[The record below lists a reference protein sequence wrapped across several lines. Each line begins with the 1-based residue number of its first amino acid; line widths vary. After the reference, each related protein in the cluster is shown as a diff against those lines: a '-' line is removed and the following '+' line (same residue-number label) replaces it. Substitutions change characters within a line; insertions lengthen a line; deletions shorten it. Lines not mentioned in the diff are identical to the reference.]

1 MNLIETGK
9 VMAELKLV
17 YGREIPEEQAVLNQ
31 WQKALVNWDYQIIS
45 KAAIKY
51 CENYSKAPKPA
62 DLVKMAKEI
71 QAERNDRSRKDRA
84 EKMIGGEKTYECP
97 YCHDCRLMIV
107 LEEDDY
113 PVAYPCFCQ
122 TGDSKSGALEWQKKG
137 WVFDFGRREWRKEK
151 AGVWLGD
158 LPEVG

>member
-1 MNLIETGK
+1 MIANAMLR
-9 VMAELKLV
+9 
-17 YGREIPEEQAVLNQ
+17 YN
-31 WQKALVNWDYQIIS
+31 
-45 KAAIKY
+45 
-51 CENYSKAPKPA
+51 ENYSKAPKPA
-62 DLVKMAKEI
+62 DLIKVAREM
-71 QAERNDRSRKDRA
+71 QAEKQERNKQIKTSR
-84 EKMIGGEKTYECP
+84 MINGEETYQCP

-107 LEEDDY
+107 IEDDDY